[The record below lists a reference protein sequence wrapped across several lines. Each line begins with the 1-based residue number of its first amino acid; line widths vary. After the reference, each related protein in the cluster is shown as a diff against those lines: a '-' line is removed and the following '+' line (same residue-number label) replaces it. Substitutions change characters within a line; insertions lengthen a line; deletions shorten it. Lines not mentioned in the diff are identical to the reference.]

1 MNSPHGRTVSEVYRD
16 TGISEPTLYKWKNKY
31 REEGEVIDA
40 NRLEPENWKGE
51 DKLAVVIETAGL
63 NEQELLANGS
73 RILMEARKI
82 PE

>member
-1 MNSPHGRTVSEVYRD
+1 MRD
-16 TGISEPTLYKWKNKY
+16 NNKY

-63 NEQELLANGS
+63 NEQELS
-73 RILMEARKI
+73 EYCR
-82 PE
+82 